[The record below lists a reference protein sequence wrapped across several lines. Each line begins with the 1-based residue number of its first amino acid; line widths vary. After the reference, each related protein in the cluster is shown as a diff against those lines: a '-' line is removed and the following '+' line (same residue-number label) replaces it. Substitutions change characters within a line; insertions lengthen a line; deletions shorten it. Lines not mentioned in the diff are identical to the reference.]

1 MVNKLYDLA
10 SMQDT
15 VPPTVR
21 AHYKG
26 LSAHAAD
33 CVKCG
38 GCEKRCPFGVH
49 VIERMQAAA
58 ELF

>member
-21 AHYKG
+21 AHYEG

-38 GCEKRCPFGVH
+38 SCEKRCPFGVH
-49 VIERMQAAA
+49 IIERMQQAA